1 MNPLFEQAV
10 AFVADTVRL
19 FYSGTAIDVVLS
31 RFADDF
37 SWIGA
42 GEVEFSTDKAE
53 IVPYLIERAPLTPV
67 CAVSDEEFY
76 LVSVT
81 ESTCMV
87 MGRYRVRTDE
97 STGMVLEEH
106 QRCSYYLVDAGGRL
120 LIRHVHAS
128 NPYQAMK
135 DEPYFPFEA
144 GAQSYEYL
152 QRLLRE
158 KTETLELERERYRIA
173 LRSVTDVLFE
183 YDNVQDIL
191 IEYERVPGASEDAPG
206 EERRFS
212 CYSDMIGKGARMR
225 TEDYDRLAEALR
237 SGDSAAME
245 VRHVVPALGGEW
257 RWVRMHITLL
267 RDRDGNAVKAV
278 GSWKDITDERR
289 LIDDLVDQVR
299 RDPLTKLFNQG
310 TISGLVDQA
319 LPACLAKG
327 CGALLVFDVDDFK
340 LVNDT
345 FGHPVG
351 DDLLERVAQGME
363 SILEGE
369 ARVAA
374 RVGGDEFVV
383 FLPDADRSCAWAFA
397 CELGRKVERFQGFDG
412 PVTLS
417 AGCAFAGLDADTYE
431 GLFCVADRALYRA
444 KRAGKNR
451 VRFVDASDR

>member
-1 MNPLFEQAV
+1 MNPLFGQAIE
-10 AFVADTVRL
+10 FVADTVRL

-31 RFADDF
+31 RFTDDF

-42 GEVEFSTDKAE
+42 GEVEFFTDKAA
-53 IVPYLIERAPLTPV
+53 IVAYFVEQAPLTPACV
-67 CAVSDEEFY
+67 VSDEEFC
-76 LVSVT
+76 LA
-81 ESTCMV
+81 STTSETCLV

-106 QRCSYYLVDAGGRL
+106 QRCSYYLVESDGRL
-120 LIRHVHAS
+120 LIRHVHVS

-135 DEPYFPFEA
+135 DELYFPFEA

-158 KTETLELERERYRIA
+158 KTQTLELERERYRIA

-183 YDNVQDIL
+183 YDNVQDVL
-191 IEYERVPGASEDAPG
+191 VEYERISGSGEELSS
-206 EERRFS
+206 EERRFPR
-212 CYSDMIGKGARMR
+212 YSDMIKKGTRMR
-225 TEDYDRLAEALR
+225 TEDYARLSEALQ
-237 SGDSAAME
+237 SEDSAVME
-245 VRHVVPALGGEW
+245 VRHVVPIHGGEW
-257 RWVRMHITLL
+257 RWVRIHVTLL
-267 RDRDGNAVKAV
+267 RDRNGSVAKTV

-289 LIDDLVDQVR
+289 LIDDLVDQAR

-310 TISGLVDQA
+310 TVSSLVDRA
-319 LPACLAKG
+319 LPACLTNG

-351 DDLLERVAQGME
+351 DDLLVHVAQAME
-363 SILEGE
+363 STLEGE
-369 ARVAA
+369 ARTAA

-383 FLPDADRSCAWAFA
+383 FLPDADRSRAWEFA
-397 CELGRKVERFQGFDG
+397 CELGRKAECLQGFDG

-417 AGCAFAGLDADTYE
+417 AGCALAGLDADTYE
-431 GLFCVADRALYRA
+431 GLFRVADRALYRA

-451 VRFVDASDR
+451 VRFVDVSDR